1 MTRGDGSKM
10 WTPQLMMKLDHTFGD
25 DGIFWI
31 SYKDFLKEFPHI
43 NRVRLFNKDWKVA
56 QQWTCV
62 DVPWTVDYLDT
73 KFEITVTER
82 GPLVVVLSQPDNRYF
97 YGLAGRYFYSLH
109 FRVYKEG
116 SDTYLFRSMHNSGNG
131 AVHTRSVSAE
141 LDDVEPGKYS
151 VIFKVTAVRIVT
163 ATSAEAIDK
172 YAVDRKEKL
181 LDVGRKFD
189 YAQSKGNLRAFERNH
204 ERQRKLDDR
213 EQSKDMSKRSREVK
227 MKNRAKEKLRK
238 KRIADALNEKRKI
251 SLEKERERRKKRKAK
266 VEHKKAEDKH
276 ERAAFDVELA
286 ERPRAIEGN
295 VKSAVDS
302 EQVDKHQR
310 DESRV
315 SAGAN
320 ESGSDKGDITPAS
333 DVGTLENTETA
344 KSAGPEHTDTTKNSK
359 LQNDHG
365 ASVIVTDEGTHVSD
379 SSPAIASVP
388 ELVVP
393 ANTPQPPIEVLTQ
406 GLVEIS
412 IDDCTTIRHRRPPLN
427 PFVPVSSYDSDS
439 EPDSPPSP
447 IYSLHDDDFPWDSD
461 M

>member
-1 MTRGDGSKM
+1 M

-151 VIFKVTAVRIVT
+151 VIFKVTAVRIGT
-163 ATSAEAIDK
+163 TTSAEAIEK

-189 YAQSKGNLRAFERNH
+189 YAQSKGNLRAFERDH
-204 ERQRKLDDR
+204 ERQRKLNDR
-213 EQSKDMSKRSREVK
+213 EQAKDLSKRSREVK

-238 KRIADALNEKRKI
+238 KRISDALNEKRKI

-266 VEHKKAEDKH
+266 MARKKEEEKQ
-276 ERAAFDVELA
+276 EQAAFDVELA
-286 ERPRAIEGN
+286 ERRRVIEEN
-295 VKSAVDS
+295 VRSMVENNQS
-302 EQVDKHQR
+302 DKDQK
-310 DESRV
+310 DDSRV
-315 SAGAN
+315 ISGAN
-320 ESGSDKGDITPAS
+320 ESGSDKGDVTPSSEVGTAENVQTVNTTSPEPTQTSQEGKSQDTKPAS
-333 DVGTLENTETA
+333 GTTADEVIQVGD
-344 KSAGPEHTDTTKNSK
+344 P
-359 LQNDHG
+359 
-365 ASVIVTDEGTHVSD
+365 
-379 SSPAIASVP
+379 SPAIAP
-388 ELVVP
+388 LPDLVVP
-393 ANTPQPPIEVLTQ
+393 ANTPQPPIEVITQ

-412 IDDCTTIRHRRPPLN
+412 IDDCTTIRHRRPPLD
-427 PFVPVSSYDSDS
+427 PFTSVTNYDSDS
-439 EPDSPPSP
+439 EPDLPPSP
-447 IYSLHDDDFPWDSD
+447 IYSLHDDDFPWDSE

>member
-1 MTRGDGSKM
+1 
-10 WTPQLMMKLDHTFGD
+10 MMKLDHTFGD

-151 VIFKVTAVRIVT
+151 VIFKVTAVRIGT
-163 ATSAEAIDK
+163 TTSAEAIEK

-204 ERQRKLDDR
+204 EHQRKLYDR
-213 EQSKDMSKRSREVK
+213 EQAKDLSKRSREVK

-238 KRIADALNEKRKI
+238 KRITDALNEKRKV

-266 VEHKKAEDKH
+266 VARKKKEEKQAQT
-276 ERAAFDVELA
+276 AFD
-286 ERPRAIEGN
+286 IEFTEQGRVIEEN
-295 VKSAVDS
+295 VKRMVENDQS
-302 EQVDKHQR
+302 DKEQR
-310 DESRV
+310 DDGRV
-315 SAGAN
+315 PAGAN
-320 ESGSDKGDITPAS
+320 ESGSDKGDITPLSEVGAAENVEMVNTTAPEPIETSQKSQSQDSEPISAITAEEALQAS
-333 DVGTLENTETA
+333 D
-344 KSAGPEHTDTTKNSK
+344 P
-359 LQNDHG
+359 
-365 ASVIVTDEGTHVSD
+365 
-379 SSPAIASVP
+379 SPAIAP
-388 ELVVP
+388 LVVP

-412 IDDCTTIRHRRPPLN
+412 IDDRTTIKHQRPPLD
-427 PFVPVSSYDSDS
+427 PFAASSNYNSDS
-439 EPDSPPSP
+439 ELDSPPSP
-447 IYSLHDDDFPWDSD
+447 IYSLHDDDFPWDSE

>member
-1 MTRGDGSKM
+1 M

-116 SDTYLFRSMHNSGNG
+116 SDTYLIRSMHNSGNG

-151 VIFKVTAVRIVT
+151 VIFKVTAVRIGT
-163 ATSAEAIDK
+163 TTSADAIEK
-172 YAVDRKEKL
+172 YAVDSKEKL

-213 EQSKDMSKRSREVK
+213 EQAKNLSKRSREVK

-238 KRIADALNEKRKI
+238 KRITDALNEKRKI

-266 VEHKKAEDKH
+266 VERKKEEEKQ
-276 ERAAFDVELA
+276 ERAALDVELA
-286 ERPRAIEGN
+286 ERRRVVGEN
-295 VKSAVDS
+295 VKSIVDN
-302 EQVDKHQR
+302 EQSGKEEKD
-310 DESRV
+310 DGRV
-315 SAGAN
+315 SAGLN
-320 ESGSDKGDITPAS
+320 ESGSDKGDITPLS
-333 DVGTLENTETA
+333 DVGTLENVETVNTTA
-344 KSAGPEHTDTTKNSK
+344 PEPTQTSQQSKSEDNEPTS
-359 LQNDHG
+359 
-365 ASVIVTDEGTHVSD
+365 
-379 SSPAIASVP
+379 AIAADEAPRTDDLFAAMAPVP
-388 ELVVP
+388 EPVVP
-393 ANTPQPPIEVLTQ
+393 TNTPQPHIEVLTQ
-406 GLVEIS
+406 GIVEIS
-412 IDDCTTIRHRRPPLN
+412 IDDGTTIRHRRPPLN
-427 PFVPVSSYDSDS
+427 PFAPVSNYDSDS

-447 IYSLHDDDFPWDSD
+447 IYSLHDDDFPWDSE

>member
-1 MTRGDGSKM
+1 
-10 WTPQLMMKLDHTFGD
+10 MMKLDHTFGD

-151 VIFKVTAVRIVT
+151 VIFKVTAVRIGT
-163 ATSAEAIDK
+163 TTSAEAIEK

-204 ERQRKLDDR
+204 EHQRKLDDR
-213 EQSKDMSKRSREVK
+213 EQAKDLSKRSREVK

-238 KRIADALNEKRKI
+238 KRITDALNEKRKI

-266 VEHKKAEDKH
+266 VARKKKEEKQAQT
-276 ERAAFDVELA
+276 AFDIELA
-286 ERPRAIEGN
+286 EQGRVIEEN
-295 VKSAVDS
+295 VKRMVEND
-302 EQVDKHQR
+302 QLDKAQH
-310 DESRV
+310 DDGRV

-320 ESGSDKGDITPAS
+320 ESGPDKGDITPLS
-333 DVGTLENTETA
+333 DVGTGENVEMVNTTAPEPTETSP
-344 KSAGPEHTDTTKNSK
+344 KSQCQDSEPTSAITADEAH
-359 LQNDHG
+359 QV
-365 ASVIVTDEGTHVSD
+365 SVP
-379 SSPAIASVP
+379 SSAIAP
-388 ELVVP
+388 LVVP
-393 ANTPQPPIEVLTQ
+393 SNTPQPPIEVLTQ

-412 IDDCTTIRHRRPPLN
+412 IDDRTTIKHRRPPLD
-427 PFVPVSSYDSDS
+427 PFASFSNYNSDS
-439 EPDSPPSP
+439 ELDSPPSP
-447 IYSLHDDDFPWDSD
+447 IYSLHDDDFPWDSE

>member
-1 MTRGDGSKM
+1 
-10 WTPQLMMKLDHTFGD
+10 MMKLDHTFGD

-31 SYKDFLKEFPHI
+31 SYKDFIKEFPHI

-62 DVPWTVDYLDT
+62 EVPWTVDYLDT

-131 AVHTRSVSAE
+131 GVHTRSVSAE

-151 VIFKVTAVRIVT
+151 VIFKVTAVRIGT
-163 ATSAEAIDK
+163 TTSAGAIEN

-189 YAQSKGNLRAFERNH
+189 YAQSKGNLRAFQKNH
-204 ERQRKLDDR
+204 EHQRKLDDR
-213 EQSKDMSKRSREVK
+213 EQAKELSKRSREVK

-238 KRIADALNEKRKI
+238 KRITDALNEEKKI
-251 SLEKERERRKKRKAK
+251 LLEKERERRKERKAK
-266 VEHKKAEDKH
+266 VARKKKEEKQ
-276 ERAAFDVELA
+276 EQTAFDIEVE
-286 ERPRAIEGN
+286 ERRRATQEN
-295 VKSAVDS
+295 VRSMVENDHSGRNQKDDS
-302 EQVDKHQR
+302 R
-310 DESRV
+310 I

-320 ESGSDKGDITPAS
+320 ESGSEKGNITPDS
-333 DVGTLENTETA
+333 GVGTTENIEMAKATALEPTQTSQQSESQDNEQTSETTA
-344 KSAGPEHTDTTKNSK
+344 DEV
-359 LQNDHG
+359 LQ
-365 ASVIVTDEGTHVSD
+365 VSD
-379 SSPAIASVP
+379 PSSAIAP
-388 ELVVP
+388 LPDLVVP
-393 ANTPQPPIEVLTQ
+393 ANTPQPPIEVITQ

-412 IDDCTTIRHRRPPLN
+412 IDDCTTIRHRHPPLD
-427 PFVPVSSYDSDS
+427 PFASVTNYDSDS
-439 EPDSPPSP
+439 ELDLPPSP
-447 IYSLHDDDFPWDSD
+447 IYSLHDDDFPWDSEL
-461 M
+461 

>member
-1 MTRGDGSKM
+1 
-10 WTPQLMMKLDHTFGD
+10 MMKLDHTFGD

-151 VIFKVTAVRIVT
+151 VIFKVTAVRIGT
-163 ATSAEAIDK
+163 TTSAEAIEK

-189 YAQSKGNLRAFERNH
+189 YAQAKGNLRAFEKNH
-204 ERQRKLDDR
+204 ERQRKLDGR
-213 EQSKDMSKRSREVK
+213 EQEKDFSKRSREVK

-238 KRIADALNEKRKI
+238 KRITDALNEKRKI

-266 VEHKKAEDKH
+266 VERKKEEGQK
-276 ERAAFDVELA
+276 ERAAFDIELA
-286 ERPRAIEGN
+286 ERRRAIEDD
-295 VKSAVDS
+295 VKSMVDD
-302 EQVDKHQR
+302 EQSGKDQK
-310 DESRV
+310 DDSRV

-320 ESGSDKGDITPAS
+320 ESGSDKGGITPAS
-333 DVGTLENTETA
+333 EAGTAENVETA
-344 KSAGPEHTDTTKNSK
+344 KPTGPEHTQATQQSQSQD
-359 LQNDHG
+359 NDLTS
-365 ASVIVTDEGTHVSD
+365 AITADDALRVSVSTPI
-379 SSPAIASVP
+379 IASVP
-388 ELVVP
+388 EPVVP

-406 GLVEIS
+406 SLVEIS

-427 PFVPVSSYDSDS
+427 PFAPPISNYDSDS

-447 IYSLHDDDFPWDSD
+447 IYSIHDDDFPWDSE

>member
-1 MTRGDGSKM
+1 M

-62 DVPWTVDYLDT
+62 EVPWTVDYLDT

-131 AVHTRSVSAE
+131 AIHTRSVSAE

-163 ATSAEAIDK
+163 ATSAEAIEK

-181 LDVGRKFD
+181 LDIGRKFD

-213 EQSKDMSKRSREVK
+213 EQSRDRSRRSREVK

-238 KRIADALNEKRKI
+238 KRIADALSEKRKI
-251 SLEKERERRKKRKAK
+251 SLEKEREKRKKRKAR
-266 VEHKKAEDKH
+266 VEQKKEEERQ
-276 ERAAFDVELA
+276 ERAAFDIELA
-286 ERPRAIEGN
+286 EQRRVIEDS
-295 VKSAVDS
+295 VKSMADT
-302 EQVDKHQR
+302 EQLGKDQH
-310 DESRV
+310 DGGRV
-315 SAGAN
+315 SVVAN
-320 ESGSDKGDITPAS
+320 ESGSDKGDNTPTS
-333 DVGTLENTETA
+333 EVGALDNIETA
-344 KSAGPEHTDTTKNSK
+344 KVTESEQPQTTQHSK
-359 LQNDHG
+359 VQDDHP
-365 ASVIVTDEGTHVSD
+365 ASVIVADEALRMSET
-379 SSPAIASVP
+379 SPATASIP
-388 ELVVP
+388 KLVVL
-393 ANTPQPPIEVLTQ
+393 ADMPQPPIEMLTQ

-412 IDDCTTIRHRRPPLN
+412 IDDRTTIKHRRPPLN
-427 PFVPVSSYDSDS
+427 PFAPVSNYDSDS

-447 IYSLHDDDFPWDSD
+447 ICSLHDEDFPWDSEV
-461 M
+461 

>member
-1 MTRGDGSKM
+1 
-10 WTPQLMMKLDHTFGD
+10 MMKLDHTFGD

-151 VIFKVTAVRIVT
+151 VIFKVTAVRIGT
-163 ATSAEAIDK
+163 TTSSEAIEQ

-189 YAQSKGNLRAFERNH
+189 YAQSKGNLRTFEKNH
-204 ERQRKLDDR
+204 ERQRKMDDR
-213 EQSKDMSKRSREVK
+213 EQSKDCSKRSREVK

-238 KRIADALNEKRKI
+238 KRITDALNEKRKI

-266 VEHKKAEDKH
+266 VERKKEEEKQ
-276 ERAAFDVELA
+276 ERAAFDIELA
-286 ERPRAIEGN
+286 ERRQVIEEN
-295 VKSAVDS
+295 VKSMVEG
-302 EQVDKHQR
+302 EQSGEGQKD
-310 DESRV
+310 DSRV

-320 ESGSDKGDITPAS
+320 ESGSDKGNITPAS
-333 DVGTLENTETA
+333 DVGTSENADTVNATA
-344 KSAGPEHTDTTKNSK
+344 PGPTQTSQQGKPQDIEPTSTIAADE
-359 LQNDHG
+359 
-365 ASVIVTDEGTHVSD
+365 VILVSGP
-379 SSPAIASVP
+379 SPVIASVP
-388 ELVVP
+388 EPVVP

-427 PFVPVSSYDSDS
+427 PFASVSNYDSDS
-439 EPDSPPSP
+439 ELDSPPSP
-447 IYSLHDDDFPWDSD
+447 IYSIHDDDFPWDSE

>member
-1 MTRGDGSKM
+1 M

-151 VIFKVTAVRIVT
+151 VIFKVTAVRIGT
-163 ATSAEAIDK
+163 TTSAEAIEK

-189 YAQSKGNLRAFERNH
+189 YAQSKGNLRSFERNH
-204 ERQRKLDDR
+204 EHQRRLDDR
-213 EQSKDMSKRSREVK
+213 EQAKDLSKRSREVK

-238 KRIADALNEKRKI
+238 KRITDALNEKRKV

-266 VEHKKAEDKH
+266 AARKKKEGKQ
-276 ERAAFDVELA
+276 EQTAFDMELA
-286 ERPRAIEGN
+286 EQRRAIQDN
-295 VKSAVDS
+295 VKRMVENDQA
-302 EQVDKHQR
+302 DKDQH
-310 DESRV
+310 DDGRV

-320 ESGSDKGDITPAS
+320 ESGSDKGDITPLS
-333 DVGTLENTETA
+333 DVGTAENVEMVNTTAPEPTETSQ
-344 KSAGPEHTDTTKNSK
+344 KSQSQDSEPTSAITAEEA
-359 LQNDHG
+359 LQ
-365 ASVIVTDEGTHVSD
+365 VSD
-379 SSPAIASVP
+379 PSPAIAP
-388 ELVVP
+388 LVVP
-393 ANTPQPPIEVLTQ
+393 ANTPQPPIELLTQ

-412 IDDCTTIRHRRPPLN
+412 IDDRTTIKHRRPPLD
-427 PFVPVSSYDSDS
+427 PFASFSNYNSDSDL
-439 EPDSPPSP
+439 DSPPSP
-447 IYSLHDDDFPWDSD
+447 IYSLHDDDFPWDSE

>member
-1 MTRGDGSKM
+1 M
-10 WTPQLMMKLDHTFGD
+10 WTPQLMIKLDHTFGD

-31 SYKDFLKEFPHI
+31 SYKDFLKEFPYI

-62 DVPWTVDYLDT
+62 EVPWTVDYLDT

-141 LDDVEPGKYS
+141 LDDVEPGRYS

-204 ERQRKLDDR
+204 ERQRKMDDR
-213 EQSKDMSKRSREVK
+213 EQSHDRSRRSRERK
-227 MKNRAKEKLRK
+227 MRNRAKEKMRK
-238 KRIADALNEKRKI
+238 KRIADALNEKKRI
-251 SLEKERERRKKRKAK
+251 SLEKERERRKKRKAR
-266 VEHKKAEDKH
+266 VEQRKE
-276 ERAAFDVELA
+276 EQRQEQAAFDLEDA
-286 ERPRAIEGN
+286 ERRRASEGS
-295 VKSAVDS
+295 VKSRAKDERLGKS
-302 EQVDKHQR
+302 EKDGGQMSV
-310 DESRV
+310 
-315 SAGAN
+315 GAN
-320 ESGSDKGDITPAS
+320 ESGSDKGDITPTS
-333 DVGTLENTETA
+333 DVGTSDDIETA
-344 KSAGPEHTDTTKNSK
+344 KATEPEQSQAPQHSKTEDDQPASITLADEALRASA
-359 LQNDHG
+359 
-365 ASVIVTDEGTHVSD
+365 A
-379 SSPAIASVP
+379 SPATPSVSG
-388 ELVVP
+388 LLVP
-393 ANTPQPPIEVLTQ
+393 ANTPQPPIEMLTQ

-412 IDDCTTIRHRRPPLN
+412 LDDGTTIRHQRPPLH
-427 PFVPVSSYDSDS
+427 PFAPMSNYDSDS

-447 IYSLHDDDFPWDSD
+447 IYSIHDEDFPWDSEV
-461 M
+461 

>member
-1 MTRGDGSKM
+1 
-10 WTPQLMMKLDHTFGD
+10 MMKLDHTFGD

-97 YGLAGRYFYSLH
+97 YDLAGRYFYSLH

-151 VIFKVTAVRIVT
+151 VIFKVTAVRIGTT
-163 ATSAEAIDK
+163 APADAIEK

-189 YAQSKGNLRAFERNH
+189 YAQSKGNLRTFEKNH

-213 EQSKDMSKRSREVK
+213 GQAKNLSKRSREVK

-238 KRIADALNEKRKI
+238 KRITDALNEKRKI

-266 VEHKKAEDKH
+266 MARKKEEEQQ
-276 ERAAFDVELA
+276 ERAAFDVELV
-286 ERPRAIEGN
+286 ERRQMVEEN
-295 VKSAVDS
+295 VKSIVDD
-302 EQVDKHQR
+302 EQSKEEQKN
-310 DESRV
+310 SGRV
-315 SAGAN
+315 TVGAN
-320 ESGSDKGDITPAS
+320 ESGSDKGDITPGS
-333 DVGTLENTETA
+333 EVGTSGNVEKDNTTA
-344 KSAGPEHTDTTKNSK
+344 PEPAPTSQQSTSQNNEPISAI
-359 LQNDHG
+359 
-365 ASVIVTDEGTHVSD
+365 AADEALRMSD
-379 SSPAIASVP
+379 PFAAMASVP
-388 ELVVP
+388 QPVVP

-406 GLVEIS
+406 GIVEIS
-412 IDDCTTIRHRRPPLN
+412 IDDSTTIRHRRPPLN
-427 PFVPVSSYDSDS
+427 PFAPVSNYDSDS

-447 IYSLHDDDFPWDSD
+447 IYSLHDDDFPWDSE

>member
-1 MTRGDGSKM
+1 M

-97 YGLAGRYFYSLH
+97 IGLAGRYFYSLH

-163 ATSAEAIDK
+163 ATSSEAIDK

-189 YAQSKGNLRAFERNH
+189 YAQSKGNLRAFEKNH
-204 ERQRKLDDR
+204 ERERRLQDR
-213 EQSKDMSKRSREVK
+213 EQSKDLSKRSREVK

-238 KRIADALNEKRKI
+238 KRIAEALNEKRKVA
-251 SLEKERERRKKRKAK
+251 LEKERERRKKRKARVGQK
-266 VEHKKAEDKH
+266 REEGKQ
-276 ERAAFDVELA
+276 ERDAFELELQ
-286 ERPRAIEGN
+286 ERRRVIQEN
-295 VKSAVDS
+295 VKKMVDDDTARHDDSQVTAV
-302 EQVDKHQR
+302 
-310 DESRV
+310 
-315 SAGAN
+315 AN
-320 ESGSDKGDITPAS
+320 ESGSDKGDVTPTS
-333 DVGTLENTETA
+333 EIGTSEDKDETA
-344 KSAGPEHTDTTKNSK
+344 KPTGSEHAQTVQQGRTQGDDSASAT
-359 LQNDHG
+359 L
-365 ASVIVTDEGTHVSD
+365 ADERAQIND

-427 PFVPVSSYDSDS
+427 SFAPVSNYDSDS
-439 EPDSPPSP
+439 EPDSLPSP
-447 IYSLHDDDFPWDSD
+447 ICSLHDDDFPWDSD

>member
-1 MTRGDGSKM
+1 
-10 WTPQLMMKLDHTFGD
+10 MMKLDHTFGD

-151 VIFKVTAVRIVT
+151 VIFKVTAVRIGT
-163 ATSAEAIDK
+163 TTSAEAIEK

-189 YAQSKGNLRAFERNH
+189 YAQSKGNLRAFERDH

-213 EQSKDMSKRSREVK
+213 EHAKDLSKRSREVK

-238 KRIADALNEKRKI
+238 KRISDALNEKRKI

-266 VEHKKAEDKH
+266 MARKKEEEKQ
-276 ERAAFDVELA
+276 EQAALDVELA
-286 ERPRAIEGN
+286 ERRRVIEEN
-295 VKSAVDS
+295 VRSMVENNQSGKD
-302 EQVDKHQR
+302 QKD
-310 DESRV
+310 DSRV
-315 SAGAN
+315 IAGAN
-320 ESGSDKGDITPAS
+320 ESGSDKGDVTPAS
-333 DVGTLENTETA
+333 EVGTTENVETVNTTSPEPTQTSQ
-344 KSAGPEHTDTTKNSK
+344 KSKSQDNEPASGTTA
-359 LQNDHG
+359 DR
-365 ASVIVTDEGTHVSD
+365 SVQVGDP
-379 SSPAIASVP
+379 SPAIAP
-388 ELVVP
+388 LPDLVAP
-393 ANTPQPPIEVLTQ
+393 ANTPQPPIEVITQ

-412 IDDCTTIRHRRPPLN
+412 IDDCTTIRHRRPPLD
-427 PFVPVSSYDSDS
+427 PFASVTNYDSDS
-439 EPDSPPSP
+439 EPDLPPSP
-447 IYSLHDDDFPWDSD
+447 IYSLHDDDFPWDSE